1 MGILFV
7 FPLLTIPAVIYAVLV
22 ATRGA
27 GATEYLATQVFT
39 IDMAGGTKWVLTH
52 GHLYIML
59 AIICLFIEII
69 KSVRPTTQAMIDL
82 SLSVGLFVIMLVMFL
97 LVPGFGTTE
106 FFLIMLMSI
115 LDFMAGAIVMVSS
128 AKRTVEYDRR

>member
-1 MGILFV
+1 MGIFFI
-7 FPLLTIPAVIYAVLV
+7 FPLLTLPAVVYALLV
-22 ATRGA
+22 ATQGA
-27 GATEYLATQVFT
+27 GATAYLAQQVFA
-39 IDMAGGTKWVLTH
+39 INMAGGTQWVLTH
-52 GHLYIML
+52 GHLYI
-59 AIICLFIEII
+59 IFSIFCLFVEII

-82 SLSVGLFVIMLVMFL
+82 SLSVGLFVIMLIMFL

-128 AKRTVEYDRR
+128 AKRTVEYDRN